1 MKINPETL
9 TAYLDGELDE
19 QQARELRE
27 RSLADAQLAA
37 TLAALQIDRDR
48 MKQDYLALESDA
60 PVGDLR
66 SALDMD
72 AKPANDIKAGGG
84 NRKLLMAAA
93 CAACLA
99 VGVMVGSGSGNWA
112 SSEKSWRE
120 AVAEYQVLYSE
131 DTLKWNAIAPA
142 EVDTTLKHLSDRIG
156 VPLTRQALKLPIADF
171 RRGQMLTFGSRPLV
185 QLAYLHDGVTPVA
198 FCITPNGASDVGLAA
213 ETREGLPI
221 VHWAKDGISYM
232 VIGDIPNEQLFGMA
246 QALRGQL
253 W

>member
-1 MKINPETL
+1 
-9 TAYLDGELDE
+9 
-19 QQARELRE
+19 
-27 RSLADAQLAA
+27 
-37 TLAALQIDRDR
+37 
-48 MKQDYLALESDA
+48 
-60 PVGDLR
+60 
-66 SALDMD
+66 
-72 AKPANDIKAGGG
+72 
-84 NRKLLMAAA
+84 
-93 CAACLA
+93 
-99 VGVMVGSGSGNWA
+99 MVGSGSGNWTGA
-112 SSEKSWRE
+112 EKTWRE

-198 FCITPNGASDVGLAA
+198 FCITPDGASDVGLAA
-213 ETREGLPI
+213 EIREGLPI

-246 QALRGQL
+246 QALRGRL
-253 W
+253 